1 VIGQKKLKE
10 ERESWTENLKT
21 AEKNTVETELS
32 YVFSQEIRF
41 IFLSV
46 TTRFSLT
53 LAAIDSSSAEA
64 LKLSS
69 LMIGQSLVLSVF
81 LQQ

>member
-1 VIGQKKLKE
+1 LGKKKLKE

>member
-1 VIGQKKLKE
+1 LGKKKLKE

-46 TTRFSLT
+46 TTRFSLS